1 METERVK
8 ISQLQ
13 VNEQNPRTCTDKQF
27 EKLVRSVI
35 TFPKMLEVRPIVV
48 GDGGVALGGNMRL
61 RALQAI
67 ATMTDEEIMRHI
79 EQSAKYNGRPE
90 VEREAL
96 LRYWKKWQHEPMVS
110 VVRTD
115 NMTEDERME
124 FIIKDNVGFGAWD
137 WDMLANDWD
146 TDELDDWGLTAWV
159 EQPTD
164 KDGDNDQDIK
174 SNASAKGSIERR
186 FLIPPFSV
194 LDARTGRWHKRKQ
207 YWLGM
212 GIRSDVGRGE
222 ELTFGKSAQ
231 TSCYYDVRNMMR
243 EKNGGKDP
251 SFEEVTSYMKKHGK
265 NLQPTTSIFDPVL
278 CECAYRWFMPNG
290 GTHIVDPFCGGSV
303 RGIVA
308 SKCGYEY
315 FGRDISKRQVE
326 ANEEQVA
333 YICGEDDPKPT
344 YSIGDSQYIGQV
356 YDEGKADLLF
366 SCPPYADLEVY
377 SDDEADISNMPYPR
391 FLEVY
396 RKIISEAC
404 KLLHNDRFAVWVISE
419 VRSKDGEYYNLV
431 SDTIQAFRDAG
442 LHYYNEIILCNATT
456 SACIRA
462 PRQFNST
469 RKVVRTHQNVLVFFK
484 GDMRTIKDN
493 YGELDLSYL
502 QDEMAEDGDE
512 AE

>member
-8 ISQLQ
+8 ISQLK
-13 VNEQNPRTCTDKQF
+13 VNEQNPRTCTDKRF

-35 TFPKMLEVRPIVV
+35 TFPKMLEVRQIVV
-48 GDGGVALGGNMRL
+48 GEGGVALGGNMRL

-67 ATMTDEEIMRHI
+67 ATMTDEDIMRHI
-79 EQSAKYNGRPE
+79 EQSSKYKDRTE
-90 VEREAL
+90 CEREAL
-96 LRYWKKWQHEPMVS
+96 LRYWQKWRDDPMVS

-115 NMTEDERME
+115 NMTEDERRE

-146 TDELDDWGLTAWV
+146 TDELDDWGLSAWV

-164 KDGDNDQDIK
+164 EEGDNEENIK
-174 SNASAKGSIERR
+174 SDTSEKGSIERR

-194 LDARTGRWHKRKQ
+194 LDTRQGRWQKRKQ

-212 GIRSDVGRGE
+212 GIRSEDGRGE
-222 ELTFGKSAQ
+222 ELTFAKSCQ
-231 TSCYYDVRNMMR
+231 TPLYYEVRNIMR

-251 SFEEVTSYMKKHGK
+251 SFDDVTSYLKEHGK
-265 NLQPTTSIFDPVL
+265 NILKRTSIFDPVL
-278 CECAYRWFMPNG
+278 CECAYRWFMPKG

-315 FGRDISKRQVE
+315 FGRDLSKRQVE
-326 ANEEQVA
+326 ANEAQVSE
-333 YICGEDDPKPT
+333 ICGAEDPKPI

-404 KLLHNDRFAVWVISE
+404 KLLRNDRFAVWVISE
-419 VRSKDGEYYNLV
+419 VRGKDGEYYNLV
-431 SDTIQAFRDAG
+431 ADTIQAFKDAG
-442 LHYYNEIILCNATT
+442 LHYYNEMILCNVIS
-456 SACIRA
+456 SAAIRA
-462 PRQFNST
+462 PRIFNST
-469 RKVVRTHQNVLVFFK
+469 RKIVRTHQNVLVFFK

-502 QDEMAEDGDE
+502 QEEMSEDGDE
-512 AE
+512 A